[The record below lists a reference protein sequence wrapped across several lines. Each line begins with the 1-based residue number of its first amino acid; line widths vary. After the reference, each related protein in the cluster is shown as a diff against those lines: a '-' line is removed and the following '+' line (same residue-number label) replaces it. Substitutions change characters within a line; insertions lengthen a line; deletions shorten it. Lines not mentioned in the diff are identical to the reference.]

1 MIMIRSFALAFSLGF
16 TLISVSYAVEPDEI
30 LPNPQLEARA
40 RAISSELRCMVCQN
54 ESIDESHAD
63 LAKDLRTLVREH
75 LKKGE
80 TDAQI
85 KAYLVARYGD
95 FILLKPPFKLETLG
109 LWGAPV
115 IVLLGGAYAIYAA
128 RRRNRPLDAQSS
140 AELGLSEAERNKLSE
155 LLETGKPYL

>member
-1 MIMIRSFALAFSLGF
+1 MKMLKTLFLSFFLAI
-16 TLISVSYAVEPDEI
+16 TSVCACYAVEPDEI

-85 KAYLVARYGD
+85 KGYLVARYGD
-95 FILLKPPFKLETLG
+95 FILLKPPFKVETLG
-109 LWGAPV
+109 LWGAPL
-115 IVLLGGAYAIYAA
+115 IVLFGGAFAIYWA
-128 RRRNRPLDAQSS
+128 RRRNRSS
-140 AELGLSEAERNKLSE
+140 DKELAGQPSLSEAESKKLSE
-155 LLETGKPYL
+155 LLESGKISL